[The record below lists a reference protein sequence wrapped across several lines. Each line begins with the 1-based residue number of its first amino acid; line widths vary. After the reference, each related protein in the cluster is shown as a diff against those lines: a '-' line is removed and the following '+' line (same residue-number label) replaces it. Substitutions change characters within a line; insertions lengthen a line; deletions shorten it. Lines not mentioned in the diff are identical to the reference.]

1 MYICINDL
9 ATDDYINVS
18 YRAMKIKL
26 SKEQIEQIVADPK
39 KAEEAK
45 IKVTDPWWVVVLK
58 VLKYVIELVLAG
70 AGGYL
75 AVSCASAIM

>member
-1 MYICINDL
+1 
-9 ATDDYINVS
+9 
-18 YRAMKIKL
+18 MKVKL
-26 SKEQIEQIVADPK
+26 THEQIQEIVNDPK

>member
-1 MYICINDL
+1 
-9 ATDDYINVS
+9 
-18 YRAMKIKL
+18 MKVKL
-26 SKEQIEQIVADPK
+26 TSEQIQEIVKDPK